1 MADIRGPQCR
11 QCRREGEKLFLKG
24 SKCFSAKCPV
34 EKRNAAPPGQHNTRR
49 GRLSDYGVMLRMK
62 QKVRRIY
69 GMFER
74 QFRRFY
80 QEATQQK
87 GAAGVNLMQMLEAR
101 LDSVVYRMGFGIS
114 RRQARQLISHRSIMV
129 NGKTVNIPAYFV
141 QPGDTIAIAPKA
153 AEQLRIKEAL
163 DFYANRGEH
172 EWIAVDR
179 DKLQGTFKRV
189 PERDELP
196 ADINEQLIV
205 EFYSK

>member
-1 MADIRGPQCR
+1 MADIRGSQCR

-24 SKCFSAKCPV
+24 SKCFTAKCPI
-34 EKRNAAPPGQHNTRR
+34 EKRNAAPPGVHSARR

-69 GMFER
+69 GIFEK

-80 QEATQQK
+80 QEATQKK
-87 GAAGVNLMQMLEAR
+87 GAAGVNLLQMLEAR

-141 QPGDTIAIAPKA
+141 QPGDIVAVAPKA
-153 AEQLRIKEAL
+153 KAQLRIQEAL
-163 DFYANRGEH
+163 AFFANRAEP

-179 DKLQGTFKRV
+179 EKLEGTFKRV
-189 PERDELP
+189 PEREELP

-205 EFYSK
+205 ELYSK

>member
-24 SKCFSAKCPV
+24 TKCFTAKCPI
-34 EKRNAAPPGQHNTRR
+34 EKRNAAPPGQHSARR

-80 QEATQQK
+80 QEATQLK
-87 GAAGVNLMQMLEAR
+87 GATGVNLLQLLEAR

-114 RRQARQLISHRSIMV
+114 RRQARQLISHRTVMV
-129 NGKTVNIPAYFV
+129 NGKIVNIPAYSV
-141 QPGDTIAIAPKA
+141 QPGDVIAIVPKA
-153 AEQLRIKEAL
+153 TAQLRVKEAVA
-163 DFYANRGEH
+163 FYASRTEP
-172 EWIAVDR
+172 EWITVDR
-179 DKLQGTFKRV
+179 EKLEGTFKRV
-189 PERDELP
+189 PEREELP
-196 ADINEQLIV
+196 ADISEQLIV
-205 EFYSK
+205 ELYSK

>member
-24 SKCFSAKCPV
+24 SKCFTAKCPI

-69 GMFER
+69 GIFER

-80 QEATQQK
+80 QEATQKK
-87 GAAGVNLMQMLEAR
+87 GASGVNLLQMLEAR

-129 NGKTVNIPAYFV
+129 NGKIVNIPAFFV
-141 QPGDTIAIAPKA
+141 QPGDVVAIAPKA
-153 AEQLRIKEAL
+153 KTQLRVQEAL
-163 DFYANRGEH
+163 TFFANRTEA
-172 EWIAVDR
+172 EWLAVDR
-179 DKLQGTFKRV
+179 EKLEGVFKRV

-205 EFYSK
+205 ELYSK

>member
-24 SKCFSAKCPV
+24 SKCFTAKCPI

-74 QFRRFY
+74 QFKRFY
-80 QEATQQK
+80 HEATLKK
-87 GAAGVNLMQMLEAR
+87 GATGVNLLQMLEAR

-129 NGKTVNIPAYFV
+129 NGKIVNIPAYSV
-141 QPGDTIAIAPKA
+141 QPGDVIAIKPKA
-153 AEQLRIKEAL
+153 TEQLRIKEAL
-163 DFYANRGEH
+163 AFFANRAEP
-172 EWIAVDR
+172 EWITVDR
-179 DKLQGTFKRV
+179 DKLEGVFKRV

-196 ADINEQLIV
+196 ADISEQLIV
-205 EFYSK
+205 ELYSK

>member
-1 MADIRGPQCR
+1 MADIRGSQCR

-24 SKCFSAKCPV
+24 SKCFSAKCPI
-34 EKRNAAPPGQHNTRR
+34 EKRNAAPPGVHSARK

-69 GMFER
+69 GIFEK

-80 QEATQQK
+80 QEATQKK
-87 GAAGVNLMQMLEAR
+87 GAAGVNLLQMLEAR

-129 NGKTVNIPAYFV
+129 NGKIVNIPAYFV
-141 QPGDTIAIAPKA
+141 QPGDVVAIAPKA
-153 AEQLRIKEAL
+153 KAQLRVQEAL
-163 DFYANRGEH
+163 AFFANRAEA
-172 EWIAVDR
+172 EWIAVDKE
-179 DKLQGTFKRV
+179 KLEGTFKRV

-205 EFYSK
+205 ELYSK